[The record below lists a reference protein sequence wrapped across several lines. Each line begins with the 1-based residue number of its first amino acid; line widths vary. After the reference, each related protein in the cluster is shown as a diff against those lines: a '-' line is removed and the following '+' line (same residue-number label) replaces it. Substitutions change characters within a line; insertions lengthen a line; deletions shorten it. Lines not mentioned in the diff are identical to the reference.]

1 MSYASQDITDALKS
15 ARESMDLSQRD
26 LSQRTGVPQSH
37 ISKIENGGADIR
49 LSSLIE
55 LARALDLDL
64 RLVPRKAVPAV
75 DSVVRSVAREPVA
88 TPAIKEINRA
98 LRAVSTL
105 RQVDQYQE
113 SWTKLESNLRAIKKM
128 ENVGREMQ
136 ALLEITKPVREMQ
149 KLAEAVELPGKQI
162 KAVEQAAQRLRNR
175 LVHELPTRPSL
186 PQPAYRVDDEGENDD
201 S

>member
-113 SWTKLESNLRAIKKM
+113 SWNKLESNLRAIKKM

-162 KAVEQAAQRLRNR
+162 KAMEQAAQRLRNR
-175 LVHELPTRPSL
+175 LMHELPTRPSL